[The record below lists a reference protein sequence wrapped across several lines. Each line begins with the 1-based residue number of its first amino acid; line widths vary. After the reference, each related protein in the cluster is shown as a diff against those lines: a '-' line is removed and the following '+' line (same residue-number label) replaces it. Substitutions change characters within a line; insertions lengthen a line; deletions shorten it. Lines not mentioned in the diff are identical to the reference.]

1 MLFLVVTTSTF
12 SLSTWNAFLDR
23 IVRLQ
28 KAAIDV
34 APHTPTRPLPS
45 ADKQEVSVLCS
56 CEKASIS
63 ILSIQTIE
71 SSELRPKELAP
82 PSRHERQ
89 RSFGR
94 GDLDEALRTLKD
106 GQTRRK
112 RSTPSSVRV
121 HVNKVFVDG
130 RQDGRTE
137 SRAAT
142 P

>member
-1 MLFLVVTTSTF
+1 MFFLVVTSSTF
-12 SLSTWNAFLDR
+12 SLSAWIAFFDG
-23 IVRLQ
+23 IDCLQ

-34 APHTPTRPLPS
+34 APRTPIRPPPS
-45 ADKQEVSVLCS
+45 ADKQVSVLCS
-56 CEKASIS
+56 RRRHPSQF
-63 ILSIQTIE
+63 SIQTIK
-71 SSELRPKELAP
+71 SSESRPKELAP
-82 PSRHERQ
+82 PSRHERP

-94 GDLDEALRTLKD
+94 GDLDEALRTLKE

-121 HVNKVFVDG
+121 PVNKVFVDG

-137 SRAAT
+137 SHAAT